1 MTQER
6 RGRPWWEPG
15 VIYQVY
21 PRSFQDSDG
30 DGVGD
35 LRGILSR
42 LDHLEWL
49 GIDAIWL
56 SPIFR
61 SPMADFGY
69 DISDYRAVDPLFGDL
84 ADLDRLIDAV
94 HRRGMRIL
102 LDFVPNH
109 TSSEHPW
116 FIESRSSRDS
126 PRRGWYLWAEP
137 GASGG
142 PPNNWRSVFGGP
154 AWEWDAVTR
163 QYYYH
168 AFLKEQPDLDWRNP
182 EVRAEM
188 EGVLRFWLDR
198 GVDGFRVDVI
208 WHLIKDDLLRD
219 DPPDPGW
226 TGDPAS
232 YAALLPVHTTDR
244 PEVHDVIARMRALLD
259 GYGDRL
265 LIGEVYLPV
274 PRLVAYYGTHP
285 HKSGAHLPF
294 NFQLLQTPWEAH
306 AVGGAILA
314 YETALPPH
322 AWPNWVLGNHDRSRI
337 ASRVGPAQARVA
349 AMLLLTLRGT
359 PTIYYGD
366 EIGML
371 DVDVPGHLQQDPARL
386 RGPGGGRD
394 PERAPMRWDG
404 SVNAGFTSG
413 TPWLPM
419 GDDLGSVNVA
429 SMRDDPRSIM
439 ALYRGLIG
447 LRRAEPALAVGDW
460 APLLAEGDVLAF
472 ERTVPGRR
480 LRVALNLGPRHVEV
494 REPALRSGRVLLSTR
509 LDREDRV
516 ARSLRLRPDEGLVLD
531 PDG

>member
-1 MTQER
+1 M
-6 RGRPWWEPG
+6 
-15 VIYQVY
+15 
-21 PRSFQDSDG
+21 
-30 DGVGD
+30 
-35 LRGILSR
+35 
-42 LDHLEWL
+42 
-49 GIDAIWL
+49 
-56 SPIFR
+56 
-61 SPMADFGY
+61 
-69 DISDYRAVDPLFGDL
+69 
-84 ADLDRLIDAV
+84 
-94 HRRGMRIL
+94 
-102 LDFVPNH
+102 
-109 TSSEHPW
+109 
-116 FIESRSSRDS
+116 
-126 PRRGWYLWAEP
+126 
-137 GASGG
+137 
-142 PPNNWRSVFGGP
+142 
-154 AWEWDAVTR
+154 
-163 QYYYH
+163 
-168 AFLKEQPDLDWRNP
+168 
-182 EVRAEM
+182 
-188 EGVLRFWLDR
+188 
-198 GVDGFRVDVI
+198 
-208 WHLIKDDLLRD
+208 
-219 DPPDPGW
+219 
-226 TGDPAS
+226 
-232 YAALLPVHTTDR
+232 
-244 PEVHDVIARMRALLD
+244 
-259 GYGDRL
+259 
-265 LIGEVYLPV
+265 

-294 NFQLLQTPWEAH
+294 NFQLLRMPWEAQ
-306 AVGGAILA
+306 AIGGAILA
-314 YETALPPH
+314 YEAALPPH

-460 APLLAEGDVLAF
+460 APLLAESDVLAF